1 MISILTISLWTYVCI
16 CVCVTE
22 NLHHSLVSVL
32 PSKSVSRYGYKL
44 LCFFI
49 LLLISFP
56 LHERL
61 FANEGELLG
70 KSECVS
76 VCVCAIWIRQIIIW
90 QLYIHKHI
98 RVCVCVWMMHT
109 NVHFILFA
117 SWHFSLSIPVSC
129 VLSCLVFEIIWK
141 CVKTII
147 KSFNTKT

>member
-1 MISILTISLWTYVCI
+1 MWLYVFVCVFCVTFTLSIQLVNDKHLDYILVNV

-32 PSKSVSRYGYKL
+32 PSKSISRYGYKL

-76 VCVCAIWIRQIIIW
+76 VCVCAI
-90 QLYIHKHI
+90 
-98 RVCVCVWMMHT
+98 
-109 NVHFILFA
+109 
-117 SWHFSLSIPVSC
+117 
-129 VLSCLVFEIIWK
+129 
-141 CVKTII
+141 
-147 KSFNTKT
+147 

>member
-98 RVCVCVWMMHT
+98 RVCVCVCEWCIQMCISYCLHLD
-109 NVHFILFA
+109 ISLF
-117 SWHFSLSIPVSC
+117 LSQSPAFYLALYS
-129 VLSCLVFEIIWK
+129 
-141 CVKTII
+141 
-147 KSFNTKT
+147 KSFENV